1 MASAFNAAAAYVNLL
16 DTAATVVSATS
27 AQILTPPS
35 LLLDPHVSRHW
46 RGSGGISDDIIVD
59 LGSTQSIDTIYG
71 MGSNLTASGST
82 RLRVSSVDSTGAAG
96 DEYESGAIVGKVD
109 PNYGYA
115 PFLLPTPVSGR
126 YVRMGFSDASLSAIE
141 LGRMFI
147 GLRTQFTYNF
157 DYGWSIQRVDRSTRT
172 KTRSGQTQ
180 VFRDNAYR
188 TFDLPMNFVAP
199 EDRYGLIEAM
209 DIACGQNTD
218 VLMISDPTSSNL
230 GRDSIWGLVSD
241 LTAIIQ
247 PNLAVFT
254 KDYKIE
260 ERL

>member
-1 MASAFNAAAAYVNLL
+1 MTATFNAAAAYVNLL
-16 DTAATVVSATS
+16 DAAATVVTATS

-46 RGSGGISDDIIVD
+46 RGSGGISDDIIID
-59 LGSTQSIDTIYG
+59 LGSMQSVDTIYG
-71 MGSNLTASGST
+71 MGSKLTATGST
-82 RLRVSSVDSTGAAG
+82 RLRISSVDSTGIAG
-96 DEYESGAIVGKVD
+96 DVYDSGAIVGRVD

-115 PFLLPTPVSGR
+115 PFLLPSPVTGR
-126 YVRMGFSDASLSAIE
+126 YLRMGFIDASLAAIE

-147 GLRTQFTYNF
+147 GQRTQFQYNF
-157 DYGWSIQRVDRSTRT
+157 AYGWSIQRVDRSLKT
-172 KTRSGQTQ
+172 KTRGGQTQ
-180 VFRDNAYR
+180 VFRDNAFR
-188 TFDLPMNFVAP
+188 TFDLPMAFVSP
-199 EDRYGLIEAM
+199 SDRYGLIEAM
-209 DIACGQNTD
+209 DVACGQNTD

-247 PNLAVFT
+247 PNFGTFT

>member
-1 MASAFNAAAAYVNLL
+1 MASAFNAAAAYINLL
-16 DTAATVVSATS
+16 DAAATVVSATS

-46 RGSGGISDDIIVD
+46 RGAGGISDDVIID
-59 LGSTQSIDTIYG
+59 LGSMQSVDTIYG
-71 MGSNLTASGST
+71 MGSNLSAAGAT
-82 RLRVSSVDSTGAAG
+82 RLRISSADSTGVAG
-96 DEYESGAIVGKVD
+96 DVYDSSALTGLVD

-115 PFLLPTPVSGR
+115 PFLLPSPVSGR
-126 YVRMGFSDASLSAIE
+126 YLRLGFSDASLSAIE

-172 KTRSGQTQ
+172 KTRAGQTQ

-199 EDRYGLIEAM
+199 ADRYGLIEAM

-218 VLMISDPTSSNL
+218 ILMITDPMSSNL